1 VALSL
6 YLDDCILSRRMTDLL
21 RHAGHEVVRSSEVGL
36 EGEDDDVHFRYA
48 ADNGLILITKNP
60 KDFKI
65 LHDSDPLHFGIF
77 AIYQDNDGRDMS
89 DAEIVRAIRNLE
101 DAAHRDSF
109 PIHGGFF
116 SINDWRY

>member
-1 VALSL
+1 VALNL
-6 YLDDCILSRRMTDLL
+6 YLDDCILSHRITDLL
-21 RHAGHEVVRSSEVGL
+21 RQAGHEVVRSSDVGL
-36 EGEDDDVHFRYA
+36 EGADDDVHFRYA

-109 PIHGGFF
+109 PIHGGFY